1 LLDKR
6 AKCAINNFLQEITNV
21 DEINKRIIELLD
33 IWKTNI
39 YKYILYTSIYKYIQD
54 STENCDDNGDNGI
67 DEVLL
72 PEYLN
77 IYLHLFLLVNCV

>member
-54 STENCDDNGDNGI
+54 SI
-67 DEVLL
+67 VLKIVMIMVIMVL
-72 PEYLN
+72 MKFYYLN
-77 IYLHLFLLVNCV
+77 T